1 MKSHSTLKNG
11 FFYFIIFNLLN
22 IVSSLSN
29 IKQMLI
35 RTLIFL
41 SVFFVGL
48 SCNSKKQQ
56 PASRKHLVALFPF
69 NKIVHQTIDEN
80 TALLGKP
87 ATVVSDIANDS
98 TIIHHFEKG
107 DYELVITYSAN
118 TKKPV
123 ELYLTTLDDQ
133 YPDNVNVYFDIINF
147 KLKDTINNQIVFHKS
162 MNDTSLYSGLSIIPK
177 SVDEA
182 SSQN

>member
-1 MKSHSTLKNG
+1 M
-11 FFYFIIFNLLN
+11 F
-22 IVSSLSN
+22 
-29 IKQMLI
+29 I
-35 RTLIFL
+35 RTLILL

-56 PASRKHLVALFPF
+56 P
-69 NKIVHQTIDEN
+69 VHQKSAGIFPVNRIITQNIEEN
-80 TALLGKP
+80 TALLGQP
-87 ATVVSDIANDS
+87 ANIVSDIENDS
-98 TIIHHFEKG
+98 TIIHHFEKNG
-107 DYELVITYSAN
+107 YELVITYSAN